1 MLPMKTNHL
10 RAYTSYFK
18 EIKDHDHY
26 RVLGLTSVRIK
37 ATAEQVK
44 KAHRFKV
51 LKHHPDK
58 RRAAGE
64 EVRSGSG
71 QVIELHF
78 TNA

>member
-1 MLPMKTNHL
+1 MCLYITHEKIIFTNE
-10 RAYTSYFK
+10 AYTSYFK
-18 EIKDHDHY
+18 DIKDQDHY

-71 QVIELHF
+71 HVF
-78 TNA
+78 SY